1 MRRMF
6 LQVKQVSILT
16 KTGSSFS
23 DVEEARKQ
31 LEVDVSFDRLIPND
45 DCIVSDEIELTSSDT
60 LTRTRIWKG
69 MTEFLEFKDEVKEN
83 YNDDITAFYK
93 SSGWDLKIDIS
104 AHE

>member
-1 MRRMF
+1 MF

-16 KTGSSFS
+16 KSGTSFP
-23 DVEEARKQ
+23 DVEEATKQ
-31 LEVDVSFDRLIPND
+31 LEEDVSFDRIIPNSD
-45 DCIVSDEIELTSSDT
+45 FIVSDEIELTSPNT

-69 MTEFLEFKDEVKEN
+69 MSEFLEFKDEVKEN

-93 SSGWDLKIDIS
+93 SSGWDLEIIIS